1 MLLAIDTSTRF
12 AGVLLWKDGVPLFS
26 QSWHSVQNHTS
37 QLMPAI
43 QRTLQHSGIQAKDLD
58 AVAVALGPGGFS
70 ALRVGMSA
78 AKGLSLPFGI
88 PLIGI
93 TTLEAEAF
101 PYADTGLPICPLLNI
116 GRREMAWTCYQKLHG
131 KWQKTRQEDV
141 IETDRLPDVLTAGA
155 LLCGEGIVASGP
167 FLRESLRQSTPVMEY
182 LGPGPRL
189 SALAQLA
196 AQRLE
201 RGLVDDPTA
210 LQPLYLRR
218 PSITPPNPPRKV
230 KP

>member
-12 AGVLLWKDGVPLFS
+12 AGVLLWKDGLPLFS

-43 QRTLQHSGIQAKDLD
+43 QRTLQHSGIQVKDLD
-58 AVAVALGPGGFS
+58 AIAVALGPGGFS

-116 GRREMAWTCYQKLHG
+116 GRREMAWTRYQKLHG
-131 KWQKTRQEDV
+131 KWQKTRQEEV
-141 IETDRLPDVLTAGA
+141 IETDQLPDVLTAGA

-201 RGLVDDPTA
+201 LGLVDDPTA

>member
-12 AGVLLWKDGVPLFS
+12 AGVLLWKDGLPLFS

-43 QRTLQHSGIQAKDLD
+43 QRTLQHSGTQAKDLD

-101 PYADTGLPICPLLNI
+101 PYSGTGLPICPLLNI

-131 KWQKTRQEDV
+131 QWQKRTRK
-141 IETDRLPDVLTAGA
+141 R
-155 LLCGEGIVASGP
+155 
-167 FLRESLRQSTPVMEY
+167 
-182 LGPGPRL
+182 
-189 SALAQLA
+189 
-196 AQRLE
+196 
-201 RGLVDDPTA
+201 
-210 LQPLYLRR
+210 
-218 PSITPPNPPRKV
+218 
-230 KP
+230 